1 MVRLKLQR
9 AATEFFCP
17 TTTIPENKRGAAR
30 DITGTARYKTGT
42 TRDKTETTR
51 DNTGTARD
59 KTGTGA

>member
-1 MVRLKLQR
+1 MVRLRLQR

-17 TTTIPENKRGAAR
+17 TTTITEDKRVAAR
-30 DITGTARYKTGT
+30 DITGTARDKTG
-42 TRDKTETTR
+42 TTR